1 MAFHFL
7 HFHKTK
13 NYMRVTSLSISFLT
27 PHFSGGIFCVD
38 FEQPVQPSNVNAFR
52 FLLIKVSQMHVC
64 SVDTWSGFDC
74 ILVIVWLM
82 SAFWPGWQ
90 WWDWCSLAEIY
101 LIRSAARRNIDVSLF
116 DQNFLFQILQIL
128 HKIKVHQVE
137 SISFFDQFL
146 KVNSWRWK
154 AYDQNFLLQILEEE
168 ILI

>member
-1 MAFHFL
+1 MWNFKL
-7 HFHKTK
+7 
-13 NYMRVTSLSISFLT
+13 
-27 PHFSGGIFCVD
+27 
-38 FEQPVQPSNVNAFR
+38 EQQQQPGNVNQTEISKKERGERNSASVQCPCIVC
-52 FLLIKVSQMHVC
+52 FLIAMFLKCMFWGLLLEVPPKCFCTMHCNVQII
-64 SVDTWSGFDC
+64 F
-74 ILVIVWLM
+74 IVWFM
-82 SAFWPGWQ
+82 SAFWPGWH
-90 WWDWCSLAEIY
+90 WWGWCSLAEIY

-146 KVNSWRWK
+146 KVNSWRWN